1 MSSSRR
7 LPWRCSKLGAVGIS
21 LAIGVAGVGGCDDQN
36 GDGAGSEADAAA
48 SGSVPSIAE
57 PAESLPVMTTPVED
71 TTGLVRYTDRE
82 VDLNALQVPETGRD
96 SVSKAVKIAD
106 ARRAGPAS
114 IAAKASVIDR
124 AAETGGHML
133 PIRGGRN
140 GWVCV
145 PDDPVTP
152 VDDPVCLSGVAQRW
166 ASGWYKGLD
175 SFPHDGLGVAYKLR
189 GGATAS
195 KTDPYLIRPLD
206 GDSWIIEPP
215 HVILIFQDTT
225 GLGALP
231 DDPSEGGPWVSWR
244 GTPYQ
249 SVKVPLAP

>member
-1 MSSSRR
+1 MTSSRTQRPRR
-7 LPWRCSKLGAVGIS
+7 LS
-21 LAIGVAGVGGCDDQN
+21 LRAAGLSIALTLAALAALAACESRA
-36 GDGAGSEADAAA
+36 GDGAESDSVATRGEGSQ
-48 SGSVPSIAE
+48 
-57 PAESLPVMTTPVED
+57 PAQNLPVMTTAVED

-82 VDLNALQVPETGRD
+82 PDMSALQVPETGRD
-96 SVSKAVKIAD
+96 SASRARKIED

-114 IAAKASVIDR
+114 IAVEASVIDR

-133 PIRGGRN
+133 PVRAGRN
-140 GWVCV
+140 GWVCL
-145 PDDPVTP
+145 PDDPITP
-152 VDDPVCLSGVAQRW
+152 VDDPVCLNGVAQRW

-175 SFPHDGLGVAYKLR
+175 SFRHEGLGVAYKLR

-206 GDSWIIEPP
+206 GESWIIEPP